1 MIKYFL
7 FGFIMLFNS
16 VLKSQGMSM
25 NSELN
30 SIDFPSIFE
39 SSLKENKPKSP
50 FKTSVGLGIETGGGG
65 SIVGPSYKHYFTPST
80 AYNVELLFGTGVV
93 TTNVFYQYHK
103 EVKKGDKMKWY
114 NGAGLSTGF
123 TAAGVVP
130 FIKLMTGLE
139 TQLPDLPMFVTV
151 DWRPSIFLGNTV
163 GGRFVPGRF
172 GLSVRYV
179 LAE

>member
-1 MIKYFL
+1 MKKHFL
-7 FGFIMLFNS
+7 LGFILLVISALNA
-16 VLKSQGMSM
+16 QGY
-25 NSELN
+25 
-30 SIDFPSIFE
+30 SINNQLSRIDLPSIFE
-39 SSLKENKPKSP
+39 SSLKDKKPKSP

-65 SIVGPSYKHYFTPST
+65 SIVGPSYKHYFTANT

-103 EVKKGDKMKWY
+103 EIKKGDKMKWY
-114 NGAGLSTGF
+114 NGVGLSSGF

-130 FIKLMTGLE
+130 FIKFMTGLE
-139 TQLPDLPMFVTV
+139 TQLPDLPLFISA

-163 GGRFVPGRF
+163 SGRFVPGRF